1 MKIDIVSS
9 LFLVNATSARI
20 AGSSNTNNKDQDRSM
35 QTVACFASS
44 NLKFTVENG
53 ECSASEVIEGIQ
65 AKIDNKNNC
74 NHDAETEIELL
85 TGGNGAALLAN
96 VTAQCE
102 EISAENIANQRY
114 LQGSMKGDMR
124 NERKIEEFF
133 DGGTNLNEERQYTD
147 EEGVERWVLQDDFSK
162 INSFYENAALGD
174 LIEYPN
180 NMKNF
185 EDCEVRAA
193 YCCWIQDRQAGDNN
207 GNCATP
213 YDDNCVNADPGD
225 NTDLCYVDMT
235 DGSASSHIAGGF
247 SIFPDDEEG
256 DIHCHGFAWGNDEDA
271 LDVRYKGNNLF
282 YVSMYDHFYQRGYVR
297 GVPGAPMCGCAEQM
311 PVVSRADCTEM
322 DISEKFRYIFDHASQ
337 KFRVVDKGVTIEYNA
352 CQGANDNNN
361 DLEAYYERL
370 VDEDRATATELE
382 TLQEKLVGDCD
393 PAIEDFV
400 ASKLA

>member
-1 MKIDIVSS
+1 MKIAIASS

-20 AGSSNTNNKDQDRSM
+20 TGSNTTNKDQDRSM

-44 NLKFTVENG
+44 NLKFTVVDG

-65 AKIDNKNNC
+65 AKIDSKNNC

-85 TGGNGAALLAN
+85 TGGNGAALLAD

-114 LQGSMKGDMR
+114 LQGSMEGDMK

-147 EEGVERWVLQDDFSK
+147 EEGVDRWVLQDDFSK
-162 INSFYENAALGD
+162 IDSFYENAALGD

-180 NMKNF
+180 GMKNF

-193 YCCWIQDRQAGDNN
+193 YCCWIQDRQADDNN
-207 GNCATP
+207 GNCDTP
-213 YDDNCVNADPGD
+213 YDENCVDADPGD
-225 NTDLCYVDMT
+225 NTDLCYVDMS
-235 DGSASSHIAGGF
+235 DGAESSHIAGGF

-271 LDVRYKGNNLF
+271 LDARYKGNNLF

-322 DISEKFRYIFDHASQ
+322 DISEKYRYIFDHASQ

-352 CQGANDNNN
+352 CQGADDNNN

-370 VDEDRATATELE
+370 VDEDRATAAELE
-382 TLQEKLVGDCD
+382 TLQEKLVGDCG